1 MLFQNLINKIGYKLE
16 FFKKERELYFE
27 QYEDKEDYKIN
38 INSAQSFFSNYSFFL
53 KQRMMKI
60 IVEEDQHASKLI
72 EIFEQLAIAALVDTF
87 ISSAYRI
94 PKKKWWNLYV

>member
-1 MLFQNLINKIGYKLE
+1 
-16 FFKKERELYFE
+16 
-27 QYEDKEDYKIN
+27 
-38 INSAQSFFSNYSFFL
+38 
-53 KQRMMKI
+53 MKI